1 MSQKKKTTAQS
12 KRPRKAPSNQTGG
25 TAWGKKVA
33 AAISGKMQSA
43 DMKKLILLN
52 FPYIIAF
59 YMVEKAAWL
68 YRHCNGDTI
77 VDRLM
82 VLFMNFGLAYKS
94 YLPSV
99 HPFDLLV
106 GLIGAAAL
114 KAVIYFKGK
123 NAKKY
128 RQGEEYG
135 SARWGNA
142 KDIEPFIDPVFENNV
157 LLTQTERLMMSGRP
171 KHPKYARNKNVIVI
185 GGSGSGKTRFFVK
198 PNLMQMPEKVS
209 YVCTDPKGTIIIEC
223 GKMLSDAGYKIKVLN
238 TINFKKSMHY
248 NPFHYIRS
256 EKDILKLVNTII
268 ANTKGDGEKSGED
281 FWVKA
286 ERLLYCALIGYIYY
300 EAPEEEQNFSTLLE
314 FINASEAR
322 EDDEEFKNPVDE
334 LFEDLEKAKPEHFAV
349 RQYKKYKLAAGVVCS
364 KRLLNQAVGKSL
376 RTHNLKPKKGAQ
388 VMRKNEKITALYE
401 RLSRDD
407 FGKDDDQQ
415 RESNSIS
422 NQKAMLE
429 EFAARQGFTNIVHFT
444 DDGISGTC
452 FDRPGFLAMMKEV
465 EAGNVEY
472 LCIKDMSR
480 MGRDYLK
487 VGQIMEILRQ
497 RGVRLIAINDGVD
510 SARGDDDFTP
520 FRNIMNEYYARD
532 TSRKIRSTFQSK
544 GKSGKHLTGTVIY
557 GYLWNEAR
565 DQWLVD
571 PEAAEVVKRIFAMTI
586 DGYGPYQIASK
597 LKEEKVLIPSA
608 YLARHGEGVNKNK
621 AFKDVYGWG
630 SSTICNLLEKREYLG
645 HTINFK
651 TRKHFKDKKSHYV
664 PEDEWTIF
672 ENTHEPIIDQQTFD
686 LVQKIRGN
694 VRRYP
699 DGWGEAAPLTGLL
712 YCADCGGKMYVHR
725 TNNGKRISQY
735 TCSQYSKVPVG
746 KLCTTQHRINE
757 DVVLSLVSEML
768 KAIAEYAKHDRAE
781 FVRVVQE
788 AQSSQQTAEVKK
800 QRTRLATAKQRV
812 SELEVLLCKIYE
824 DNILGKLSDSRY
836 ATLDAQY
843 EKEQSE
849 LTVEISDLEKAIKSY
864 EKHEKDADRFIA
876 LIDKY
881 ENFDKLTIAM
891 LNEFIE
897 KILVHERDRKG
908 SIQTTQEVEIYF
920 NFVGRFVPPAFGEVE
935 LTPEEL
941 EEIRKREER
950 KDRLH
955 QNYLKR
961 KASGAQK
968 RYEDKIKGRKKAEIE
983 AKKAAIRAE
992 DIAKGVFVPVSSLP
1006 QREPQKGAQIA

>member
-1 MSQKKKTTAQS
+1 MKQM
-12 KRPRKAPSNQTGG
+12 NY
-25 TAWGKKVA
+25 
-33 AAISGKMQSA
+33 
-43 DMKKLILLN
+43 KKLIIPNIPYVFFVYLFDKVGQAVRLAPGADISEKILN
-52 FPYIIAF
+52 ITQGFSEAF
-59 YMVEKAAWL
+59 SNA
-68 YRHCNGDTI
+68 
-77 VDRLM
+77 
-82 VLFMNFGLAYKS
+82 
-94 YLPSV
+94 LPSV
-99 HPFDLLV
+99 HPLDLLIGIV
-106 GLIGAAAL
+106 GAVVIRLI
-114 KAVIYFKGK
+114 VYVKGK

-128 RQGEEYG
+128 RKGAEYG

-142 KDIEPFIDPVFENNV
+142 EDIKPYIDPDFQNNII
-157 LLTQTERLMMSGRP
+157 LTQTERLTMNSRP
-171 KHPKYARNKNVIVI
+171 KQPKYARNKNVVVI

-198 PNLMQMPEKVS
+198 PNLMQLHSS
-209 YVCTDPKGTIIIEC
+209 YVLTDPKGTVLIEC
-223 GKMLSDAGYKIKVLN
+223 GKLLQRGGYKIKVLN
-238 TINFKKSMHY
+238 TINFKKSMRY
-248 NPFHYIRS
+248 NPFVYIRS
-256 EKDILKLVNTII
+256 EKDVLKVVNTLIV
-268 ANTKGDGEKSGED
+268 NTKGEGEKSAED

-286 ERLLYCALIGYIYY
+286 ERLLYCALIGYIWY
-300 EAPEEEQNFSTLLE
+300 EAPAEEMNFTTLLE
-314 FINASEAR
+314 LINASEAR
-322 EDDEEFKNPVDE
+322 EDDEEYQSPVDL
-334 LFEDLEKAKPEHFAV
+334 LFADLEERSPDHFAV
-349 RQYKKYKLAAGVVCS
+349 KQYKKYKLAAGVVCS

-608 YLARHGEGVNKNK
+608 YLAQYGEGVNKNK
-621 AFKDVYGWG
+621 TFKDVYGWG
-630 SSTICNLLEKREYLG
+630 SSTICNILEKREYLG

-800 QRTRLATAKQRV
+800 QRIRLATAKQRV

-849 LTVEISDLEKAIKSY
+849 LTAEISTLEKAVKSY
-864 EKHEKDADRFIA
+864 EKHEKDTDRFIA

-961 KASGAQK
+961 KANGKQK
-968 RYEDKIKGRKKAEIE
+968 EYEERTKAKKKAEIE
-983 AKKAAIRAE
+983 ARKQAIRTE
-992 DIAKGVFVPVSSLP
+992 DIARGVFIPVSSLP
-1006 QREPQKGAQIA
+1006 QLGPRKGA

>member
-1 MSQKKKTTAQS
+1 MKKTL
-12 KRPRKAPSNQTGG
+12 N
-25 TAWGKKVA
+25 
-33 AAISGKMQSA
+33 I
-43 DMKKLILLN
+43 KKLILLN
-52 FPYIIAF
+52 MPYI
-59 YMVEKAAWL
+59 L
-68 YRHCNGDTI
+68 LG
-77 VDRLM
+77 
-82 VLFMNFGLAYKS
+82 LFATNFGEAWRMAQGADASEKFLSLVAV
-94 YLPSV
+94 LPGALESFWPSL
-99 HPFDLLV
+99 HPLDLLV
-106 GLIGAAAL
+106 GLCCGIGLRLAVYL
-114 KAVIYFKGK
+114 KSK

-128 RQGEEYG
+128 RHGLEYG
-135 SARWGNA
+135 SARWGTRE
-142 KDIEPFIDPVFENNV
+142 DIAPYVDPVFQNNV
-157 LLTQTERLMMSGRP
+157 ILTKTESLTMNSRP
-171 KHPKYARNKNVIVI
+171 KDPKTARNKNVLVI
-185 GGSGSGKTRFFVK
+185 GGSGSGKTRFWLK
-198 PNLMQMPEKVS
+198 PNLMQMHSS
-209 YVCTDPKGTIIIEC
+209 YVVTDPKGTILVEC
-223 GKMLSDAGYKIKVLN
+223 GKMLQRGAPKPGKDGKPMKDKHGKVIYEPYRIKVLN

-248 NPFHYIRS
+248 NPFAYIHS
-256 EKDILKLVNTII
+256 EKDILKLVTTLI
-268 ANTKGDGEKSGED
+268 ANTKGEGKAGDD

-286 ERLLYCALIGYIYY
+286 ETLLYCALIGYIHY
-300 EAPEEEQNFSTLLE
+300 EAPVEEQNFSTLIE
-314 FINASEAR
+314 FINAMEVR
-322 EDDEEFKNPVDE
+322 EDDEEFKNPVD
-334 LFEDLEKAKPEHFAV
+334 LMFDALESEKPNHFAV

-586 DGYGPYQIASK
+586 EGYGPYQIASK
-597 LKEEKVLIPSA
+597 LKEEKILIPSA
-608 YLARHGEGVNKNK
+608 YLAQHGEGVNKNK
-621 AFKDVYGWG
+621 TFKDVYGWG
-630 SSTICNLLEKREYLG
+630 SSTICNILEKREYLG

-746 KLCTTQHRINE
+746 KLCKTQHRINE

-788 AQSSQQTAEVKK
+788 AQSSQQTAEVRK

-849 LTVEISDLEKAIKSY
+849 LTAEISVLEKAVKSY

-968 RYEDKIKGRKKAEIE
+968 RYEDKIKERKKAEIE

-1006 QREPQKGAQIA
+1006 QREPMKGVQTA

>member
-1 MSQKKKTTAQS
+1 MNTKQLKKQ
-12 KRPRKAPSNQTGG
+12 
-25 TAWGKKVA
+25 
-33 AAISGKMQSA
+33 
-43 DMKKLILLN
+43 LILN
-52 FPYIIAF
+52 IPYIILGLLATNLGEAWRIAAGVNASEKIQSLVLDGVFATAF
-59 YMVEKAAWL
+59 S
-68 YRHCNGDTI
+68 NP
-77 VDRLM
+77 
-82 VLFMNFGLAYKS
+82 
-94 YLPSV
+94 LPSLY
-99 HPFDLLV
+99 PADLLV
-106 GLIGAAAL
+106 GIACGAAL
-114 KAVIYFKGK
+114 RLAVYLKGK
-123 NAKKY
+123 NAKKF
-128 RQGEEYG
+128 RHNEEYG
-135 SARWGNA
+135 SARWGRHA
-142 KDIEPFIDPVFENNV
+142 DIEPFEDPVFANNV
-157 LLTQTERLMMSGRP
+157 ILSQSERITMSSRP
-171 KHPKYARNKNVIVI
+171 KIPKYARNKNVLVV
-185 GGSGSGKTRFFVK
+185 GGSGSGKTRFFIK
-198 PNLMQMPEKVS
+198 PNLLQMHSS
-209 YVCTDPKGTIIIEC
+209 YVVTDPKGGLVNEV
-223 GKMLSDAGYKIKVLN
+223 GNALYKNGYRMKVFN
-238 TINFKKSMHY
+238 TINFSKSMHY
-248 NPFHYIRS
+248 NPFAYLHS
-256 EKDILKLVNTII
+256 EKDILKLVTTLI
-268 ANTKGDGEKSGED
+268 ANTKGESKGGDD
-281 FWVKA
+281 FWLKA
-286 ERLLYCALIGYIYY
+286 ETLLYTALIGYIHY

-314 FINASEAR
+314 MINAMEVR
-322 EDDEEFKNPVDE
+322 EDDEEFKNPVDMMFDE
-334 LFEDLEKAKPEHFAV
+334 LAEQNPDHFAV
-349 RQYKKYKLAAGVVCS
+349 RQYAKYKLAAGVVCS

-376 RTHNLKPKKGAQ
+376 RTHNLKSKKGAQ

-586 DGYGPYQIASK
+586 EGYGPYQIASK
-597 LKEEKVLIPSA
+597 LKEEKILIPSA
-608 YLARHGEGVNKNK
+608 YLAQHGEGVNKNK
-621 AFKDVYGWG
+621 TFKDVYGWG

-672 ENTHEPIIDQQTFD
+672 ENTHEAIIDQQTFD

-788 AQSSQQTAEVKK
+788 AQSSQQTAEVRK

-849 LTVEISDLEKAIKSY
+849 LTAEISVLEKAVKSY

-968 RYEDKIKGRKKAEIE
+968 RYEDKIKERKKAEIE

-1006 QREPQKGAQIA
+1006 QREPMKGVQSA

>member
-1 MSQKKKTTAQS
+1 
-12 KRPRKAPSNQTGG
+12 
-25 TAWGKKVA
+25 
-33 AAISGKMQSA
+33 
-43 DMKKLILLN
+43 
-52 FPYIIAF
+52 
-59 YMVEKAAWL
+59 
-68 YRHCNGDTI
+68 
-77 VDRLM
+77 
-82 VLFMNFGLAYKS
+82 
-94 YLPSV
+94 
-99 HPFDLLV
+99 
-106 GLIGAAAL
+106 
-114 KAVIYFKGK
+114 
-123 NAKKY
+123 
-128 RQGEEYG
+128 
-135 SARWGNA
+135 
-142 KDIEPFIDPVFENNV
+142 
-157 LLTQTERLMMSGRP
+157 
-171 KHPKYARNKNVIVI
+171 
-185 GGSGSGKTRFFVK
+185 
-198 PNLMQMPEKVS
+198 
-209 YVCTDPKGTIIIEC
+209 
-223 GKMLSDAGYKIKVLN
+223 
-238 TINFKKSMHY
+238 
-248 NPFHYIRS
+248 
-256 EKDILKLVNTII
+256 
-268 ANTKGDGEKSGED
+268 
-281 FWVKA
+281 
-286 ERLLYCALIGYIYY
+286 
-300 EAPEEEQNFSTLLE
+300 
-314 FINASEAR
+314 
-322 EDDEEFKNPVDE
+322 
-334 LFEDLEKAKPEHFAV
+334 
-349 RQYKKYKLAAGVVCS
+349 
-364 KRLLNQAVGKSL
+364 
-376 RTHNLKPKKGAQ
+376 
-388 VMRKNEKITALYE
+388 MRNEKITPLYE

-407 FGKDDDQQ
+407 ELQG
-415 RESNSIS
+415 ESNSIS
-422 NQKAMLE
+422 NQKQMLE
-429 EFAARQGFTNIVHFT
+429 DFARRNGLPNPTHFT
-444 DDGISGTC
+444 DDGISGTR
-452 FDRPGFLAMMKEV
+452 FDRPGFLAMMEEV
-465 EAGNVEY
+465 EAGRVEAIV
-472 LCIKDMSR
+472 IKDMSR
-480 MGRDYLK
+480 LGRDYLK
-487 VGQIMEILRQ
+487 VGQVMEVLRQ

-510 SARGDDDFTP
+510 SLKGDDDFTP
-520 FRNIMNEYYARD
+520 FRNIMNEFYARD
-532 TSRKIRSTFQSK
+532 TSRKIRSVFKSK
-544 GKSGKHLTGTVIY
+544 GMSGKHLTGTVIY
-557 GYLWNEAR
+557 GYLWDEKR
-565 DQWLVD
+565 EHWLVD
-571 PEAAEVVKRIFAMTI
+571 EEASEVVRRIFSLTLE
-586 DGYGPYQIASK
+586 GYGPYQIACK
-597 LKEEKVLIPSA
+597 LSTDRIEIPVVH
-608 YLARHGEGVNKNK
+608 LARFNEGVNRSKPV
-621 AFKDVYGWG
+621 KDPYGWG
-630 SSTICNLLEKREYLG
+630 SSTIVNILKKREYLG

-664 PEDEWTIF
+664 SEDEWTIF
-672 ENTHEPIIDQQTFD
+672 ENTHEAIIDQQTFD
-686 LVQKIRGN
+686 LAQKIRSN

-699 DGWGEAAPLTGLL
+699 NGWGEAAPLTGLL

-849 LTVEISDLEKAIKSY
+849 LTAEISVLEKAVKSY

-876 LIDKY
+876 LIGKY

-968 RYEDKIKGRKKAEIE
+968 RYEDKIKKRKKAEIE

-1006 QREPQKGAQIA
+1006 QREPMKGVQTA

>member
-1 MSQKKKTTAQS
+1 MKPEIKKQIILHLPYLAFIYLFGKVGQAFRLAQGADIS
-12 KRPRKAPSNQTGG
+12 AKLLHIGQGFSAAFASAAPSFHPTDLLIGL
-25 TAWGKKVA
+25 A
-33 AAISGKMQSA
+33 AAV
-43 DMKKLILLN
+43 
-52 FPYIIAF
+52 II
-59 YMVEKAAWL
+59 
-68 YRHCNGDTI
+68 
-77 VDRLM
+77 RL
-82 VLFMNFGLAYKS
+82 VVYSKQ
-94 YLPSV
+94 
-99 HPFDLLV
+99 
-106 GLIGAAAL
+106 
-114 KAVIYFKGK
+114 K

-128 RQGEEYG
+128 RKGMEYG
-135 SARWGNA
+135 TARWGTA
-142 KDIEPFIDPVFENNV
+142 ADIKPFIDPVFDNNV
-157 LLTQTERLMMSGRP
+157 LLTATERLMMSNRP
-171 KHPKYARNKNVIVI
+171 KDPKNARNKNILVI
-185 GGSGSGKTRFFVK
+185 GGSGSGKTRFFCK
-198 PNLMQMPEKVS
+198 PNIMQLHSS
-209 YVCTDPKGTIIIEC
+209 YVITDPKGSLICEVGQLLQRAKYRI
-223 GKMLSDAGYKIKVLN
+223 AVLN
-238 TINFKKSMHY
+238 TINFSKSMHY
-248 NPFHYIRS
+248 NPFAYLRT

-268 ANTKGDGEKSGED
+268 VNTKGEGAQSTED

-286 ERLLYCALIGYIYY
+286 ERLYYTALIGYIHY
-300 EAPEEEQNFSTLLE
+300 EAPEEEKNFITLLDM
-314 FINASEAR
+314 INASDTR
-322 EDDEEFKNPVDE
+322 EDDEDYKNPVDL
-334 LFEDLEKAKPEHFAV
+334 LFDRLEEREPEHFAV
-349 RQYKKYKLAAGVVCS
+349 KQYRKYKLAAGVVCS

-388 VMRKNEKITALYE
+388 AMRKNEKITALYE

-586 DGYGPYQIASK
+586 EGYGPYQIASK

-608 YLARHGEGVNKNK
+608 YLAQHGEGVNKNK
-621 AFKDVYGWG
+621 TFKDVYGWG
-630 SSTICNLLEKREYLG
+630 SSTICNILEKREYLG

-788 AQSSQQTAEVKK
+788 AQSSQQTAEVRK

-849 LTVEISDLEKAIKSY
+849 LTAEISVLEKAVKSY

-968 RYEDKIKGRKKAEIE
+968 RYEDKIKKRKKAEIE

-1006 QREPQKGAQIA
+1006 QREPMKGVQTA

>member
-1 MSQKKKTTAQS
+1 MLADVKNLITDKVSELKRADQKKLFLA
-12 KRPRKAPSNQTGG
+12 
-25 TAWGKKVA
+25 
-33 AAISGKMQSA
+33 
-43 DMKKLILLN
+43 N
-52 FPYIIAF
+52 FPYLMFAYFFNKI
-59 YMVEKAAWL
+59 AWL
-68 YRHCNGDTI
+68 YRVNTGATSWDK
-77 VDRLM
+77 
-82 VLFMNFGLAYKS
+82 FMNTITYFELAFQN
-94 YLPSV
+94 LWPSLN
-99 HPFDLLV
+99 HIDLLCGIAGGV
-106 GLIGAAAL
+106 AVKLII
-114 KAVIYFKGK
+114 IYRTK
-123 NAKKY
+123 NARKY
-128 RQGEEYG
+128 RLGVEYG
-135 SARWGNA
+135 SARWGTE
-142 KDIEPFIDPVFENNV
+142 KDIRPYADPEFENNII
-157 LLTQTERLMMSGRP
+157 LTETESLTMSSRP
-171 KHPKYARNKNVIVI
+171 KNPKYARNKNILVI

-198 PNLMQMPEKVS
+198 PNIMQMHSS
-209 YVCTDPKGTIIIEC
+209 YVITDPKGTVLLEVGSMLAKGSPMTDEN
-223 GKMLSDAGYKIKVLN
+223 GKIVRDKEGKVIYEPYKIKVLN

-248 NPFHYIRS
+248 NPFVYIRS
-256 EKDILKLVNTII
+256 EKDILKLVTTII
-268 ANTKGDGEKSGED
+268 ANTKGEGQQSGED

-286 ERLLYCALIGYIYY
+286 EKLYYCALIGYIWY
-300 EAPEEEQNFSTLLE
+300 EGREEEKNFNTLLE
-314 FINASEAR
+314 MINVSEAR
-322 EDDEEFKNPVDE
+322 EDDENFKNPVDLMFDE
-334 LFEDLEKAKPEHFAV
+334 LEQKDPNHFAV

-586 DGYGPYQIASK
+586 EGYGPYQIASK
-597 LKEEKVLIPSA
+597 LKEEKILIPSA
-608 YLARHGEGVNKNK
+608 YLAQHGEGVNKNK
-621 AFKDVYGWG
+621 TFKDVYGWG

-672 ENTHEPIIDQQTFD
+672 ENTHEAIIDQQTFD

-849 LTVEISDLEKAIKSY
+849 LTAEISVLEKAVKSY

-1006 QREPQKGAQIA
+1006 QREPMKGVQTA